1 MEKVTYEWA
10 TIAKSQK
17 FLELKRKKSRFL
29 IMLWFIG
36 VLSYFLLPLGVG
48 YAPELFKKKVIGR
61 INFAY
66 IFCLYQYV
74 MTLAIALYYTYRA
87 NKEFDPLTQEVL
99 EGINERGQI

>member
-1 MEKVTYEWA
+1 MVGKMYNWA
-10 TIAKSQK
+10 SIAQNPK
-17 FLELKRKKSRFL
+17 FVELQRKKSRFL
-29 IMLWFIG
+29 IVLWLIG

-48 YAPELFKKKVIGR
+48 YAPEFFKMKVIGR

-87 NKEFDPLTQEVL
+87 NKEFDPLTKEVL
-99 EGINERGQI
+99 EGITNGGQI

>member
-1 MEKVTYEWA
+1 MEKETYAWA
-10 TIAKSQK
+10 EIAKSPK
-17 FLELKRKKSRFL
+17 FVELKRKKSRFL
-29 IMLWFIG
+29 IMLWLAG

-48 YAPELFKKKVIGR
+48 YAPGFFKMKVIGR

-87 NKEFDPLTQEVL
+87 NKEFDPLTKEVL
-99 EGINERGQI
+99 EGINKRGQI